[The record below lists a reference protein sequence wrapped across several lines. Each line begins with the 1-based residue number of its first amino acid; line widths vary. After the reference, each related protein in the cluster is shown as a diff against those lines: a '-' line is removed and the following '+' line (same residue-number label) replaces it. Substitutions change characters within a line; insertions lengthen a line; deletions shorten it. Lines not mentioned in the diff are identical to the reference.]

1 MASYSY
7 TSSGSTT
14 QSANLATDKVRIA
27 TTTSAIHFVTGSSR
41 VAGSGTVTAATNT
54 AVVTGVG
61 TLFLTETAVGKWVGN
76 TTGAT
81 SGIVQSIAN
90 NLSLTLTANS
100 AVAIAGAAYTLAPT
114 ANGYAIATTADRI
127 IPAGVVERSIIVGQ
141 GNVVAF
147 LTAGTATAAV
157 FSVTELGAPHQTGG
171 SGSY

>member
-7 TSSGSTT
+7 TSSGTST
-14 QSANLATDKVRIA
+14 QSANLATDKVRVA
-27 TTTSAIHFVTGSSR
+27 TTTSAIHFVTGFPR
-41 VAGSGTVTAATNT
+41 VQGAGTVTAATNS

-61 TLFLTETAVGKWVGN
+61 TSFLTSTAIGKWIGN
-76 TTGAT
+76 TTGST

-114 ANGYAIATTADRI
+114 SDGYAIVTTADKI
-127 IPAGVVERSIIVGQ
+127 IPAGTVERSILVGQ

-147 LTAGTATAAV
+147 LTAGTAAAAI
-157 FSVTELGAPHQTGG
+157 FSVTELGAPHGNNTDGAW
-171 SGSY
+171 